1 MARDMLSGL
10 EAMGTTS
17 MRRRARGSRG
27 FTLTEMLIVVAMIAV
42 LAAIALVGY
51 KRYINQAQAGE
62 AKTVIQMIRGGQET
76 YKAEML
82 QYLSVSTMIN
92 SYYPNQ
98 NPNDTRNSWFNNGH
112 PDYAN
117 WMLLNVNPDGPVRF
131 GYACVAGLG
140 GAITPPSDFAPPP
153 NMPPALALGV
163 SWYSIQAR
171 NRRNNGTSPPVLFS
185 SVSTDNNIVSQDQSE

>member
-1 MARDMLSGL
+1 MLSEL
-10 EAMGTTS
+10 EAMGTT
-17 MRRRARGSRG
+17 RTRRARWSRARG

-82 QYLSVSTMIN
+82 QYLNVSSMIN
-92 SYYPNQ
+92 TYYPNPA
-98 NPNDTRNSWFNNGH
+98 PNDTRYSWYNNGH

-117 WMLLNVNPDGPVRF
+117 WMLLNTVPDGPVRF

-140 GAITPPSDFAPPP
+140 NAITPPSDFVPQPT
-153 NMPPALALGV
+153 MPPALALGV
-163 SWYSIQAR
+163 PWYSIQAR
-171 NRRNNGTSPPVLFS
+171 NQRNNGTSPPVLFS
-185 SVSTDNNIVSQDQSE
+185 SISTDNNIVSQDQSE